1 MDDLAKQWARLSL
14 KAKEN
19 QTIDLPPAVECNSRI
34 LVAKLFTKRKV
45 NLEALTRTLRSMGRS
60 IQTFEVRDLG
70 SNTVL
75 LIFEDES
82 VPQKLMMQ
90 GLWIFD
96 KYLIGLNKPLGDE
109 SVEDATFDRASFWV
123 QMLNPPLCRM
133 NTATA
138 EAIGSTLG
146 IVEQVDASTTGGC
159 RGRFLRV
166 RIQLDI
172 NQPLCRGRM
181 VNIGEA
187 EPQWVAFQYEKL
199 PIFCYWC
206 SVLNHDDKDCHLWTD
221 GSATVRTEDQQYSA
235 WLRAPTINLQQSQVV
250 NGNNTPKHKP
260 PSDPPQP
267 LRPSPTPTSAIAP
280 TANPTNPITH
290 NTPIQP
296 PAHTDIGNPKHMPSH
311 PDMDPPTFSEKVT
324 HSTSTN
330 KEILADK
337 NLFDAHIADIDKA
350 LNTYPFPSQSTT
362 P

>member
-1 MDDLAKQWARLSL
+1 MDDPAKQWARLSL

-45 NLEALTRTLRSMGRS
+45 NLEALTRTLRSMWRS

-90 GLWIFD
+90 GLWTFD
-96 KYLIGLNKPLGDE
+96 KYLIGLNKPLGEE

-123 QMLNPPLCRM
+123 QMHNHPLCRIY
-133 NTATA
+133 TAT
-138 EAIGSTLG
+138 
-146 IVEQVDASTTGGC
+146 VEQVDASTIGEC

-187 EPQWVAFQYEKL
+187 ESQWVAFQYEKL
-199 PIFCYWC
+199 LIFCYWC
-206 SVLNHDDKDCHLWTD
+206 SVLNHDEKDCHLWTD

-235 WLRAPTINLQQSQVV
+235 WLLTRPH
-250 NGNNTPKHKP
+250 HK
-260 PSDPPQP
+260 S
-267 LRPSPTPTSAIAP
+267 STVTS
-280 TANPTNPITH
+280 
-290 NTPIQP
+290 
-296 PAHTDIGNPKHMPSH
+296 G
-311 PDMDPPTFSEKVT
+311 
-324 HSTSTN
+324 
-330 KEILADK
+330 
-337 NLFDAHIADIDKA
+337 
-350 LNTYPFPSQSTT
+350 
-362 P
+362 